1 MIRRKVLRPL
11 LLLTLVG
18 SVTIL
23 TGCRDTPTADSNQT
37 MVGVDAELASTTVAS
52 SSGQKSG
59 IVADGGTACDSLAI
73 TNVRIL
79 ISRLKLHR
87 DRDEDNCECG
97 NDVKT
102 GPFVLEIGP
111 RGPRGIKF
119 VSMPPGHYR
128 KAKLE
133 FHRFASSELGR
144 YLTDSLFRD
153 FATDERATVVI
164 RGVVY
169 IDGKAM
175 PFEFHSDV
183 TANINIDF
191 DNEVICN
198 AGERNTLVI
207 VLDAGKIFKHKG
219 LRLVRDPRDGRNK
232 KEIDGEINSCFR
244 MSKRS

>member
-1 MIRRKVLRPL
+1 MIQRNVLRSL
-11 LLLTLVG
+11 FLLTLVG
-18 SVTIL
+18 SVAIL
-23 TGCRDTPTADSNQT
+23 TGCRDTPTADSNQS

-59 IVADGGTACDSLAI
+59 IVSGGGTACDSLVV

-87 DRDEDNCECG
+87 DHDEDNCGCG

-111 RGPRGIKF
+111 RGPRGVKF
-119 VSMPPGHYR
+119 VSIPPGRYR

-133 FHRFASSELGR
+133 FHRFASSEIGR
-144 YLTDSLFRD
+144 YCTDSLFRD

-169 IDGKAM
+169 VDGKAT

-183 TANINIDF
+183 TANVNIDL
-191 DNEVICN
+191 DNEVACN

-207 VLDAGKIFKHKG
+207 VFDASKIFKHKD
-219 LRLVRDPRDGRNK
+219 LRLVRDPRDKRNK
-232 KEIDGEINSCFR
+232 KDIDGEINSCFR
-244 MSKRS
+244 MGKRS